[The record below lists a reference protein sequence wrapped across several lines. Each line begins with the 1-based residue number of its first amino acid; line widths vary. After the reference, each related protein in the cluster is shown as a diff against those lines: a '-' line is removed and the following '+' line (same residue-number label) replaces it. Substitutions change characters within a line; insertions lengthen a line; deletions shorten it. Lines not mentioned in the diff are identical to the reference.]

1 MAHLRHDFN
10 QKTHWNNQLFFT
22 NQNDSLSSS
31 LSSIRRKT
39 WRCNL
44 LKSFFIWK
52 NFISYFFLFSLLF
65 GEEEGRDEEAKA
77 RVCADTHI
85 SWWMVLTLNT
95 WIDQRCV
102 SLKICFKKKKRRKKG
117 NFPLV
122 GVSIKKR
129 SVLVASARN
138 VTAHILCL
146 TRISFIRATLLVS
159 AFIFILGRLMSHL
172 IQFRLIACHY
182 ANDMQMTCKWHANE
196 WCNWNE
202 TCNTFRNQWILKIGF
217 YSWILIFFNFLK
229 IWKIW
234 KNRENCGKFYF
245 FWLRVFRQILP
256 NF

>member
-102 SLKICFKKKKRRKKG
+102 SLKICFKKKKRRRKKKQ
-117 NFPLV
+117 LSV
-122 GVSIKKR
+122 GWCFNQKTIC
-129 SVLVASARN
+129 
-138 VTAHILCL
+138 TC
-146 TRISFIRATLLVS
+146 RISQECDGPHFVLDPNFIHSRYS
-159 AFIFILGRLMSHL
+159 PCLGIHFHSRPLNEPPNSIPFNCLSLCKWH
-172 IQFRLIACHY
+172 
-182 ANDMQMTCKWHANE
+182 ANDMQMSDVI
-196 WCNWNE
+196 E
-202 TCNTFRNQWILKIGF
+202 TKPAPHSEISGFLKIVF
-217 YSWILIFFNFLK
+217 YSWILIFF
-229 IWKIW
+229 
-234 KNRENCGKFYF
+234 
-245 FWLRVFRQILP
+245 
-256 NF
+256 